1 MSAEQ
6 DANERL
12 NQAGGEIIS
21 QLSEDE
27 LWDLQAGLTDVYN
40 DPSTITLRRWC
51 AGTLAVKVSKELRLR
66 VGSLQYSRIIVNR
79 KKHNLREHGLR
90 QLISETHKLVLAYPD
105 RRVELE
111 HDLQALEEA
120 LADISRKH
128 VIQFSVN

>member
-12 NQAGGEIIS
+12 NQAGSDIIS

-27 LWDLQAGLTDVYN
+27 LWKLQDGLVDVYN
-40 DPSTITLRRWC
+40 SPTTHSIRKWC
-51 AGTLAVKVSKELRLR
+51 AGRLAVSIAKELRFR
-66 VGSLQYSRIIVNR
+66 VGSLQYSRTVVN
-79 KKHNLREHGLR
+79 KVKHKLHEHGLR
-90 QLISETHKLVLAYPD
+90 QLISETHKLALARPEN
-105 RRVELE
+105 RVELE